1 MAFDGIFLH
10 LVKNEISQQLLN
22 FRVDKV
28 YQPSKE
34 EILLTFRTYDGLVK
48 LLLSAKADSAR
59 IQLTDQ
65 YIENPQKPPML
76 TMLLRKLL
84 SGARLT
90 EIKQEGFERIL
101 TLVFDARNELGDPVV
116 YKIIIE
122 IMGKYSNIIIVDG
135 DDKIIDCVK
144 RVDENK
150 SSVREILPGIRY
162 LLPPAQDKMNIL
174 SNSIF
179 DIEQRMKELNLTRG
193 KAAGKVIQGISPIV
207 ANEIEFDLSLSQL
220 KDYIKNPTPT
230 VVILDKPKDF
240 TFFMPRQYGDLC
252 TYKTFDSFSQL
263 IDYFYFEQVKIERIR
278 QRSNDLFHRL
288 NTLKERAV
296 RKSLNR
302 QRELDE
308 CADKEKY
315 RIYGDLINANLHI
328 LEKGALFYDLENFY
342 DNNNSIRIPA
352 DPTLTPVQN
361 AQRYYKEYRKKQVA
375 EQKLYDFID
384 KANSE
389 AQYLDTVIDELTRAQ
404 TDAEIT
410 AIREELFSSGF
421 VSKSGI
427 RNQKNRKKLPPKQ
440 YISPQG
446 FKIFVGRNNIQN
458 DLLTLKTAKNY
469 DMWFH
474 VKDYPGSHVIVEAI
488 KDKPFTDELIRQAA
502 MLACVNSKAH
512 LSSNVAVDYTIV
524 KNVHKP
530 NGAKPGM
537 VIYDNYNTEYVTPNE
552 EELSEVKE
560 VE

>member
-252 TYKTFDSFSQL
+252 TYKTFDTFSQL

-342 DNNNSIRIPA
+342 DNNKSIRIPA

-421 VSKSGI
+421 ISKSSI

>member
-252 TYKTFDSFSQL
+252 TYKTFDTFSQL

-421 VSKSGI
+421 MSKSSI

-474 VKDYPGSHVIVEAI
+474 VKDCPGSHVIVEAI

>member
-207 ANEIEFDLSLSQL
+207 ANEIEFDLSLSQI
-220 KDYIKNPTPT
+220 KDYIKYPTPT

-252 TYKTFDSFSQL
+252 TYKTFDTFSQL

-342 DNNNSIRIPA
+342 DNNKSIRIPA

-421 VSKSGI
+421 ISKSSI

>member
-135 DDKIIDCVK
+135 GDKIIDCVK

-252 TYKTFDSFSQL
+252 TYKTFDTFSQL

-342 DNNNSIRIPA
+342 DNNKSIRIPA

>member
-10 LVKNEISQQLLN
+10 LVKNEISKDVLG

-28 YQPSKE
+28 HQPSKE
-34 EILLTFRTYDGLVK
+34 EILLTFRTYNGNVK

-59 IQLTDQ
+59 IQITDQ
-65 YIENPQKPPML
+65 YIENPQNPPML

-84 SGARLT
+84 CGAKLT
-90 EIKQEGFERIL
+90 EIRQEGFERIL
-101 TLVFDARNELGDPVV
+101 TLVFDARNELGDPVE
-116 YKIIIE
+116 YKLVIE
-122 IMGKYSNIIIVDG
+122 IMGKYSNIIIVDKN
-135 DDKIIDCVK
+135 DKIIDCVK
-144 RVDENK
+144 RVDASK
-150 SSVREILPGIRY
+150 SSVREILPGLTY
-162 LLPPAQDKMNIL
+162 TLPPAQDKMNIL
-174 SNSIF
+174 TDSIS
-179 DIEQRMKELNLTRG
+179 DIESKMKSLDLTRG
-193 KAAGKVIQGISPIV
+193 KAAGKVIQGVSPIV

-220 KDYIKNPTPT
+220 KDYIANPTPT
-230 VVILDKPKDF
+230 VIILDKPKDF
-240 TFFMPRQYGDLC
+240 TYFMPRQFGDLC
-252 TYKTFDSFSQL
+252 TYKTFDTFSEL

-308 CADKEKY
+308 CADKDKY
-315 RIYGDLINANLHI
+315 RIYGDLINANLHL
-328 LEKGALFYDLENFY
+328 LEKGALFYDLENYY
-342 DNNNSIRIPA
+342 DNNEDIRIPA

-361 AQRYYKEYRKKQVA
+361 AQKYYKEYRKKQVA
-375 EQKLYDFID
+375 EQKLYDFIEN
-384 KANSE
+384 ANAE
-389 AQYLDTVIDELTRAQ
+389 ADYLDTVIDELTRAQ

-410 AIREELFSSGF
+410 AIREELYSSGF
-421 VSKSGI
+421 LSKVNS
-427 RNQKNRKKLPPKQ
+427 KNRKNKKKLPPKQ
-440 YISPQG
+440 FVSSDG

-469 DMWFH
+469 DLWFH
-474 VKDYPGSHVIVEAI
+474 VKDCPGSHVIVEAI
-488 KDKPFTDELIRQAA
+488 KEKPFTDKLIRQAA

-552 EELSEVKE
+552 EELNEVKE
-560 VE
+560 IE